1 MSYSRH
7 ATSYARRATS
17 HSRRATSYSRR
28 ATSYSRHVSRYI
40 HGVPRHTHGVCH
52 AILTACQ
59 VEPAVSSVF
68 SSSTHLSAPILARW
82 YRILVPAMPPP
93 MITVSASSGHDVT
106 LQQRHSCIILG
117 YINFHLRRMRT
128 STKLYPSERRLYCVN
143 ALVHDCSLQR
153 RNTEW
158 MRSDVIVHAATS
170 LDRSAKTNFHLIT
183 QSPKQ
188 QRRRHLPH

>member
-1 MSYSRH
+1 MSYPK
-7 ATSYARRATS
+7 RATS
-17 HSRRATSYSRR
+17 HSRRVPCHAHDVPRHSRR
-28 ATSYSRHVSRYI
+28 APH
-40 HGVPRHTHGVCH
+40 HTHGVCH
-52 AILTACQ
+52 VTLPTCHVILTACQ

-117 YINFHLRRMRT
+117 YINYHLRRMRT
-128 STKLYPSERRLYCVN
+128 SIKLYLSERRLYCAN

-153 RNTEW
+153 RNTER
-158 MRSDVIVHAATS
+158 MRSDVIVQAILLTTMLQES
-170 LDRSAKTNFHLIT
+170 S
-183 QSPKQ
+183 
-188 QRRRHLPH
+188 